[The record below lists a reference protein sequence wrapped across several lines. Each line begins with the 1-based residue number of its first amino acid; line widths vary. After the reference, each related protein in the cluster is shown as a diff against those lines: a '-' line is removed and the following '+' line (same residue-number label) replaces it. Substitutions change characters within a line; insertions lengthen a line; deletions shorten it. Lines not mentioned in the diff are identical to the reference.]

1 MTTGTPPRNPS
12 TGARR
17 SRVRRYLP
25 LCVAAWLVLEI
36 WLLTV
41 VAGAIGGFTLGILL
55 VAGIVLGAVVM
66 KSAGRRAFQ
75 NLTETLQRQ
84 QSGAVDPEKAAEQR
98 SQGNGLLM
106 LAGLFLMIPGLLSD
120 VLGLLLLV
128 PPLRTAVSRYTE
140 RTVERKMGAAA
151 SQSGFGEAYQQART
165 RQSGGTVIQG
175 EVIRDDERPGPR
187 RDDDTDPR
195 PPLTP

>member
-12 TGARR
+12 SGARR
-17 SRVRRYLP
+17 SGLRRYLP
-25 LCVAAWLVLEI
+25 LCVAAWMVLEI

-66 KSAGRRAFQ
+66 KSAGRRAFK

-84 QSGAVDPEKAAEQR
+84 QSGVQDPAKAAEQR

-106 LAGLFLMIPGLLSD
+106 LAGLLLMIPGLVSD
-120 VLGLLLLV
+120 LLGLLLLV
-128 PPLRTAVSRYTE
+128 PPLRTALSKYTE
-140 RTVERKMGAAA
+140 RTMERRMGAAA
-151 SQSGFGEAYQQART
+151 GRSPFGDAFQQARM
-165 RQSGGTVIQG
+165 RQPGSTVIQG

-187 RDDDTDPR
+187 GDDTDPR

>member
-17 SRVRRYLP
+17 SRVRRFLP
-25 LCVAAWLVLEI
+25 LGVAAWLVLEI

-84 QSGAVDPEKAAEQR
+84 QSGAQDPAKATEKR

-106 LAGLFLMIPGLLSD
+106 LAGLLLMIPGLVSD

-128 PPLRTAVSRYTE
+128 PPLRTALSRYTE
-140 RTVERKMGAAA
+140 RTVERRMGAAT
-151 SQSGFGEAYQQART
+151 SRSTFGDAFQQARM

-187 RDDDTDPR
+187 RDDTDPR

>member
-17 SRVRRYLP
+17 SPLRRYLP
-25 LCVAAWLVLEI
+25 LAVAAWMVLEI

-55 VAGIVLGAVVM
+55 VAGIVAGSVVM
-66 KSAGRRAFQ
+66 KSAGRRAFK

-84 QSGAVDPEKAAEQR
+84 QSGSPEASKPPEQR

-106 LAGLFLMIPGLLSD
+106 LAGLLLMIPGLISD
-120 VLGLLLLV
+120 ALGLLLLV
-128 PPLRTAVSRYTE
+128 PPLRTALSRYTE
-140 RTVERKMGAAA
+140 RKVERKMGAAA
-151 SQSGFGEAYQQART
+151 GQGPFGDAFQQARM

-187 RDDDTDPR
+187 GDDADPR

>member
-17 SRVRRYLP
+17 SRLRRYLP
-25 LCVAAWLVLEI
+25 LGVAAWMVLEI

-55 VAGIVLGAVVM
+55 VAGIVFGSVVM
-66 KSAGRRAFQ
+66 KSAGRRAFK

-84 QSGAVDPEKAAEQR
+84 QSGSSEASKPPEQR

-106 LAGLFLMIPGLLSD
+106 LAGLLLMIPGLISD
-120 VLGLLLLV
+120 ALGLLLLV
-128 PPLRTAVSRYTE
+128 PPLRTALSRYTE
-140 RTVERKMGAAA
+140 RKVEQMGATAG
-151 SQSGFGEAYQQART
+151 QGTFGDAFQQARM

-187 RDDDTDPR
+187 GDDTDPR

>member
-17 SRVRRYLP
+17 SRLRRYLP
-25 LCVAAWLVLEI
+25 LAVAAWMVLEI

-41 VAGAIGGFTLGILL
+41 VAGAIGGFALGILL
-55 VAGIVLGAVVM
+55 VAGIVLGSVVM

-84 QSGAVDPEKAAEQR
+84 QSGSPEASKPPEQR

-106 LAGLFLMIPGLLSD
+106 LAGLLLMIPGLISD

-128 PPLRTAVSRYTE
+128 PPLRTALSRYTE
-140 RTVERKMGAAA
+140 RKVERKMGAAA
-151 SQSGFGEAYQQART
+151 GPGSFGDAFQKARM
-165 RQSGGTVIQG
+165 RQSGSTVIQG
-175 EVIRDDERPGPR
+175 EVVKDDERPGSR
-187 RDDDTDPR
+187 GDDADPR